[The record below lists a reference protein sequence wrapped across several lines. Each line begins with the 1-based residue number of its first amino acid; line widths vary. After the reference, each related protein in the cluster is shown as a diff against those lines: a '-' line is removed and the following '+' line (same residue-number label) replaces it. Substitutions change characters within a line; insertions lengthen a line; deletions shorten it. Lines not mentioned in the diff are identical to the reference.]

1 MCEKIWSNCPIFNFK
16 IAKVLKKVLKF
27 LFTYL
32 VKIGKKSWH
41 YLYENVCAEADLT
54 SIVINQ
60 EGVDVVRWSVFHEPR
75 SPDLDDEQVSRNQ
88 EQCGPKTIQHKP
100 TIDPFISQIPQA
112 IRPLIKVSRNV
123 HSIFHHVPQIRST
136 CFLVANFF
144 LPFLPGL
151 WKLNF
156 LTRIGKELRFCAGFS
171 SVDVG
176 QRDKTTKNKLSR
188 N

>member
-1 MCEKIWSNCPIFNFK
+1 M
-16 IAKVLKKVLKF
+16 
-27 LFTYL
+27 
-32 VKIGKKSWH
+32 
-41 YLYENVCAEADLT
+41 T

-60 EGVDVVRWSVFHEPR
+60 EGVDVVSWSVFHEPR

-100 TIDPFISQIPQA
+100 TIDPFISQIPQV

-123 HSIFHHVPQIRST
+123 HSIFHHVSQIRST
-136 CFLVANFF
+136 CFPVANFF

-156 LTRIGKELRFCAGFS
+156 LTRIGKELRFCAAFRPWMS
-171 SVDVG
+171 
-176 QRDKTTKNKLSR
+176 DKTTKNKLSPLVAQVSFLQGLIGFLSTMMKLMTTGQSR
-188 N
+188 RTQSEGCGQPLAGTRRQRAC